1 MDNINRMKGSDAT
14 TPLPHRVG
22 LGGGS
27 IGQQEVLRQ
36 LTQQVDQGR
45 LPHALMLCGPAGSG
59 KLAIALALARY
70 LLCEHPEDG
79 KPCDHCHACM
89 MTAQWQHPDLHFSF
103 PLIKAKSTDQPT
115 SDDRLKEWREQL
127 NRTPYFTP
135 NDWLADLR
143 GENQQL
149 QFYVSESDAL
159 QKKLALKSSQGGYRV
174 VIVWLPEKMPP
185 ATANKLLKLIEEPPS
200 KTHFL
205 MVSQEPDQVLGTIV
219 SRTQRVQV
227 PAFSEDVLTQ
237 ALVADYALPEVQA
250 RRLAHIAQGS
260 YTQARKLAEE
270 DADRREYFE
279 LFVELM
285 RLCYMRK
292 AKEMRQW
299 SESVASL
306 GRERQKHML
315 EYCQRLVRENFIYN
329 FRRPE
334 LNYMTEG
341 EEGFAKNFA
350 RFINER
356 NVIPIAEELAA
367 CQTDIEQN
375 VNAKMV
381 FYDLALKITLL
392 LKK

>member
-1 MDNINRMKGSDAT
+1 MKFQDI
-14 TPLPHRVG
+14 
-22 LGGGS
+22 
-27 IGQQEVLRQ
+27 IGQEEVICQ
-36 LTQQVDQGR
+36 LVQQVNQGR

-70 LLCEHPEDG
+70 MLCEHPVEG
-79 KPCDHCHACM
+79 EPCGQCHACL
-89 MTAQWQHPDLHFSF
+89 MTEGWAHPDLHFSF
-103 PLIKAKSTDQPT
+103 PLVKTKSTDQPV
-115 SDDRLKEWREQL
+115 SDDRLTEWREQL
-127 NRTPYFTP
+127 SRTPYFTA
-135 NDWLADLR
+135 NDWLADLK

-159 QKKLALKSSQGGYRV
+159 QHKLSIKSSQGGYRV

-205 MVSQEPDQVLGTIV
+205 MVCQEPDQVLGTIL
-219 SRTQRVQV
+219 SRTQRILV
-227 PAFSEDVLTQ
+227 PALSEETIAK
-237 ALVADYALPEVQA
+237 ALSERHDLPQEKAQN
-250 RRLAHIAQGS
+250 LAHIAQGS
-260 YTQARKLAEE
+260 YTQALQLVQEDNDRK
-270 DADRREYFE
+270 EYFD

-292 AKEMRQW
+292 AKDMRQW
-299 SESVASL
+299 ADRVAAL
-306 GRERQKHML
+306 GRERQKNML

-329 FRRPE
+329 FRHKE
-334 LNYMTEG
+334 LNYMTE
-341 EEGFAKNFA
+341 EENQFAEKFA

-356 NVIPIAEELAA
+356 NVIPLMEELTA

-381 FYDLALKITLL
+381 FFDLTLKITLL
-392 LKK
+392 LK